1 MTDAVTDAVQPR
13 REGEDHPLDR
23 LAATVRAV
31 PGVAELYGGA
41 MGEIGT
47 HLPGRRIAGLRT
59 RGERTEI
66 TVAAEFGRD
75 LHNLATA
82 VRTAAAAHTTGEVDV
97 TIGDIVFPQQ
107 PHASE
112 D

>member
-23 LAATVRAV
+23 LAAT
-31 PGVAELYGGA
+31 
-41 MGEIGT
+41 
-47 HLPGRRIAGLRT
+47 
-59 RGERTEI
+59 
-66 TVAAEFGRD
+66 
-75 LHNLATA
+75 
-82 VRTAAAAHTTGEVDV
+82 TGEVDV